1 MILVRID
8 HPYLRVEHHRGE
20 VIEEPVL
27 GGCAERGGGDERG
40 VIRVRWRRVGDSGK
54 RGRMKTVMMHMISKA
69 PSVRQISASSTSG
82 RRPGDAEG

>member
-27 GGCAERGGGDERG
+27 GGCAERGGGNSAVSSESDGGEWE
-40 VIRVRWRRVGDSGK
+40 IAES
-54 RGRMKTVMMHMISKA
+54 GRMKTVMMHVISKA

>member
-27 GGCAERGGGDERG
+27 GGCAERGGGNNA
-40 VIRVRWRRVGDSGK
+40 V
-54 RGRMKTVMMHMISKA
+54 
-69 PSVRQISASSTSG
+69 SSESDG
-82 RRPGDAEG
+82 GE

>member
-27 GGCAERGGGDERG
+27 GGCAERGGGNSAVSSESESDGGEWE
-40 VIRVRWRRVGDSGK
+40 IAES
-54 RGRMKTVMMHMISKA
+54 GRMKTVMMHVISKA

-82 RRPGDAEG
+82 RRPGRC